1 METSNKNFESLVES
15 IGQLMAMEEEGNDH
29 KAAGLY
35 RAMFRHETD
44 LDKLDHNYADHIL
57 SYASCG
63 CENAIE
69 DYKNYLQ
76 YIKTLYPSEYLE
88 YAKMLEDALKTDEK
102 ENKDEP

>member
-1 METSNKNFESLVES
+1 MNEKESHLEGLVES
-15 IGQLMAMEEEGNDH
+15 LGQLFEMQNEDNDR

-44 LDKLDHNYADHIL
+44 LNKLDNYADHIL

-63 CENAIE
+63 CNNAIE

-76 YIKTLYPSEYLE
+76 YIKTLYPSEYPE
-88 YAKMLEDALKTDEK
+88 YAQMLEDALKTDE
-102 ENKDEP
+102 EEDEA

>member
-1 METSNKNFESLVES
+1 MEASNNNFDALVES
-15 IGQLMAMEEEGNDH
+15 IGQLMVMEKEDNDR

-63 CENAIE
+63 CKNAIE

-76 YIKTLYPSEYLE
+76 YIKTLYPSEYPEYTKLLE
-88 YAKMLEDALKTDEK
+88 NALKTDE
-102 ENKDEP
+102 EEDEA